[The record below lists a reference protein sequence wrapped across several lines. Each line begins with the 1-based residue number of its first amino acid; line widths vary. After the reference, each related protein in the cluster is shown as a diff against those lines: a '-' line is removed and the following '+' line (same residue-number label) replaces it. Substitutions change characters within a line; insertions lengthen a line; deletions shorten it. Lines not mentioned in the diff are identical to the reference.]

1 PKPALIPFAYAIYQP
16 THAHATIFMR
26 DKLKCVAACLF
37 LQSGKNG
44 ILDKTKAVRLVSLF
58 TFLFTM
64 D

>member
-1 PKPALIPFAYAIYQP
+1 LTSAI
-16 THAHATIFMR
+16 THAGSAGGKTVFR
-26 DKLKCVAACLF
+26 DELKQEKACLF

-44 ILDKTKAVRLVSLF
+44 ILDKTKAVRLISLF